1 MKPALFTCIKSTL
14 VALALSGAALS
25 QAQAQDIKG
34 NAAAGKAKN
43 AMCVGC
49 HGIPGY
55 KASFPSIYNVP
66 MIYGQNAKYIENA
79 LIAYQKGERKHPT
92 MKAIAASLN
101 AQDMAD
107 LAAYYANTAATT
119 K

>member
-1 MKPALFTCIKSTL
+1 MKNLFL
-14 VALALSGAALS
+14 AVALLASALTV
-25 QAQAQDIKG
+25 QAQDIKG
-34 NAAAGKAKN
+34 NADAGKAKN

-49 HGIPGY
+49 HSIPGY
-55 KASFPSIYNVP
+55 KASFPSTYSVP
-66 MIYGQNAKYIENA
+66 MIHGQNAKYLENA

-92 MKAIAASLN
+92 MKAIAASLT

-107 LAAYYANTAATT
+107 LAAYYAATSA

>member
-1 MKPALFTCIKSTL
+1 MKYPSFVCAVTLGVSTL
-14 VALALSGAALS
+14 VFSANALA
-25 QAQAQDIKG
+25 QDLKG
-34 NAAAGKAKN
+34 SAAAGKNKA
-43 AMCVGC
+43 AMCIGC

-55 KASFPSIYNVP
+55 KASFPSTYNVP
-66 MIYGQNAKYIENA
+66 MIAGQHAKYLENA

-92 MKAIAASLN
+92 MKAIAASLS

-107 LAAYYANTAATT
+107 LAAYYAVL

>member
-1 MKPALFTCIKSTL
+1 MKHTL
-14 VALALSGAALS
+14 LALALFATGMA
-25 QAQAQDIKG
+25 AQAQDLKG

-43 AMCVGC
+43 AMCIGC

-55 KASFPSIYNVP
+55 KASFPSVYSAP
-66 MIYGQNAKYIENA
+66 MIAGQNAKYLENA
-79 LIAYQKGERKHPT
+79 LNAYKTGERKHPT
-92 MKAIAASLN
+92 MRSAAASLS

-107 LAAYYANTAATT
+107 LAAYYANL

>member
-1 MKPALFTCIKSTL
+1 MKNLFLAI
-14 VALALSGAALS
+14 ALSASAF
-25 QAQAQDIKG
+25 AVQAQDLKG
-34 NAAAGKAKN
+34 NADAGKAKN

-55 KASFPSIYNVP
+55 KASFPSIYSVP
-66 MIYGQNAKYIENA
+66 MIYGQNAKYVENA

-92 MKAIAASLN
+92 MKAISASLT

-107 LAAYYANTAATT
+107 LAAYYATT
-119 K
+119 SAK

>member
-1 MKPALFTCIKSTL
+1 MKHLFL
-14 VALALSGAALS
+14 AFALSACALS
-25 QAQAQDIKG
+25 VQAQDIKG
-34 NAAAGKAKN
+34 NADAGKAKN

-55 KASFPSIYNVP
+55 KASFPSIYSVP
-66 MIYGQNAKYIENA
+66 MIYGQNAKYLENA

-92 MKAIAASLN
+92 MKAISASLS

-107 LAAYYANTAATT
+107 LAAYYASTAA

>member
-1 MKPALFTCIKSTL
+1 MKHASIKHLLACI
-14 VALALSGAALS
+14 ALSGAAFAS
-25 QAQAQDIKG
+25 QAQELKG
-34 NAAAGKAKN
+34 NADAGKAKN

-55 KASFPSIYNVP
+55 KASFPSIYSVP
-66 MIYGQNAKYIENA
+66 MIYGQNAKYLENA

-92 MKAIAASLN
+92 MKAIAASLS

-107 LAAYYANTAATT
+107 LAAYYAHTAATT

>member
-1 MKPALFTCIKSTL
+1 MKKLLIALTFTAI
-14 VALALSGAALS
+14 AAGS
-25 QAQAQDIKG
+25 HAQDLKG
-34 NAAAGKAKN
+34 SADAGKNKN

-55 KASFPSIYNVP
+55 KASFPAVYSAP
-66 MIYGQNAKYIENA
+66 MIAGQNGKYIENA
-79 LIAYQKGERKHPT
+79 LLAYQKGERKHPT
-92 MKAIAASLN
+92 MKAIASSLT

-107 LAAYYANTAATT
+107 LAAYYASL